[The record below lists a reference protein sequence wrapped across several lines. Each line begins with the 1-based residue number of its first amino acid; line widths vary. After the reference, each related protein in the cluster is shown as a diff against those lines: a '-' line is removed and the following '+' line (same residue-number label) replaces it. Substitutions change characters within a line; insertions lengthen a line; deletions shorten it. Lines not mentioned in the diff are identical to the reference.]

1 MRILLC
7 IFALCFAGCYPVE
20 RIWWSPDGEQALV
33 VAGEKPQLH
42 LVKSDGEF
50 GVALSGVAIDDDYP
64 FRASW
69 LPDGSGF
76 VVHRVRSF
84 AAWEEARTLL
94 PPDEA
99 AEIERHAPA
108 IPHLLQAA
116 GALAAEPDA
125 VEALLS
131 AISDRDKD
139 MLMAAFNLAIEKDRA
154 AVEAGLKRVPKG
166 AEMLAG
172 RGEKP
177 FQVHEVCLFKV
188 KQERPDQEPQVI
200 GRSIHPLVLPVVSPK
215 HSAVAWWKVIEDHK
229 VELVVSS
236 LDGKTQVGVG
246 STSSVT
252 FDWTPDG
259 RALVFPVSVSE
270 GDRLLQTIRRITALD
285 ETGSLLKENRESLDL
300 AVAIMPE
307 PARLCVL
314 PDGGVLFASQP
325 AKLPA
330 LSSALDLEPRL
341 FHISSDGK
349 VVHEVPTAPGDLPA
363 NLSFFVP
370 SPDGKRVAVVES
382 DTVVVAVVE
391 LATGKTE
398 IVAPPRAGWGCRTMP
413 AWKSSSE
420 LTFAALD
427 ATGAPKWMRWK
438 QGEGVRSISEKWPA
452 AATRNWL
459 DEKKDA
465 NKRATN

>member
-1 MRILLC
+1 
-7 IFALCFAGCYPVE
+7 V
-20 RIWWSPDGEQALV
+20 
-33 VAGEKPQLH
+33 
-42 LVKSDGEF
+42 
-50 GVALSGVAIDDDYP
+50 
-64 FRASW
+64 
-69 LPDGSGF
+69 
-76 VVHRVRSF
+76 
-84 AAWEEARTLL
+84 
-94 PPDEA
+94 EA
-99 AEIERHAPA
+99 A
-108 IPHLLQAA
+108 LQ
-116 GALAAEPDA
+116 
-125 VEALLS
+125 
-131 AISDRDKD
+131 
-139 MLMAAFNLAIEKDRA
+139 
-154 AVEAGLKRVPKG
+154 RVPKG
-166 AEMLAG
+166 AELLAG
-172 RGEKP
+172 RDEKP
-177 FQVHEVCLFKV
+177 FQVHEICLIKV

-200 GRSIHPLVLPVVSPK
+200 GRSIHPLVLPMVSPK
-215 HSAVAWWKVIEDHK
+215 HSAVAWWKVMEDHK

-252 FDWTPDG
+252 FGWTPDG
-259 RALVFPVSVSE
+259 RSLVFPVPVSE
-270 GDRLLQTIRRITALD
+270 GDRLFQTIRRITALD

-341 FHISSDGK
+341 FHVSPDGK
-349 VVHEVPTAPGDLPA
+349 AVREVPTAPGDLPA

-413 AWKSSSE
+413 AWKSSTE

-427 ATGAPKWMRWK
+427 AATAPRWMRWK
-438 QGEGVRSISEKWPA
+438 EGEGVRSISEKWPA
-452 AATRNWL
+452 AATRSWL
-459 DEKKDA
+459 NEKKDPEKPA
-465 NKRATN
+465 KACP